1 MNFNTVKQALFS
13 KIKLM
18 SEEDFNNFLT
28 ELKRV
33 YYKTH
38 KVDKIK
44 EISDN
49 DAVYRFVKE
58 YNA

>member
-1 MNFNTVKQALFS
+1 MNFNTLKQALYK

-18 SEEDFNNFLT
+18 SEEDFNNFLI

-38 KVDKIK
+38 KRYKAGGEGK
-44 EISDN
+44 E
-49 DAVYRFVKE
+49 
-58 YNA
+58 

>member
-1 MNFNTVKQALFS
+1 MNFNTVKMALYK

-18 SEEDFNNFLT
+18 SMEDFNNFLT

-38 KVDKIK
+38 KRNEEVDGQ
-44 EISDN
+44 N
-49 DAVYRFVKE
+49 NE
-58 YNA
+58 Y

>member
-1 MNFNTVKQALFS
+1 MNFNTVKQDLFK

-38 KVDKIK
+38 KGYKA
-44 EISDN
+44 ESEER
-49 DAVYRFVKE
+49 A
-58 YNA
+58 